1 MMRNMLNRTAEYSET
16 VRSIRPSGN
25 TGSFD
30 IVTRSAFRPTMRPV
44 PAQQKNVRTVIT
56 YKSPSRLVQYKQRQV
71 DILTEWNVRLQQEL
85 IELRK
90 KAAQARYLAYRDELT
105 GLSNR
110 HLLQDRLDQAISQ
123 ARRCQKPLALLLLNL
138 DEFTRVNDK
147 LGRATGDKLLQMV
160 AERLSTDI
168 RGADTACRYGGDEF
182 VLMLPAINN
191 PRIVAALAAE
201 IRVRLGEPYLI
212 DGHEIRLTVSVGAA
226 VYPDDG
232 QTCEEL
238 MQQADAA
245 MYRAKN
251 ATRRVS
257 IVALPVAPPQEASV
271 SQ

>member
-1 MMRNMLNRTAEYSET
+1 MTRNMLNRTTEYPDP
-16 VRSIRPSGN
+16 VHGINPGGKA
-25 TGSFD
+25 GSFD
-30 IVTRSAFRPTMRPV
+30 IVTRSASRSAMRPV
-44 PAQQKNVRTVIT
+44 PARQKNVRTVIT

-90 KAAQARYLAYRDELT
+90 KAAQARYLAYRDEPT

-138 DEFTRVNDK
+138 DEFSRVNDK

-201 IRVRLGEPYLI
+201 VRVRLGEPYLI
-212 DGHEIRLTVSVGAA
+212 DGHEIRLTLSVGAA

-232 QTCEEL
+232 QTYGEL
-238 MQQADAA
+238 MKQAEVA
-245 MYRAKN
+245 MYRAKET
-251 ATRRVS
+251 ARRVS
-257 IVALPVAPPQEASV
+257 IVALPQDASV
-271 SQ
+271 SE